1 MSHPFPHHSIKQLP
15 SYSHPHP
22 ALHTSREIL
31 GQRWAMSLILPPF
44 NYTDCLTNKTSPEI
58 RSFWEAPESLGHK
71 LDANCSSSWVL
82 QTEAEKMAVSYTL
95 KENKGQHCTC
105 SLQSTRSLNTRPLHC
120 TPARGFFFSFWQQ
133 DRVRIA
139 LRCKR
144 FSWGLVI
151 RQL

>member
-1 MSHPFPHHSIKQLP
+1 MKQLP

-22 ALHTSREIL
+22 ALHIPRDPWPEGSKV
-31 GQRWAMSLILPPF
+31 GNVSHNLPPF
-44 NYTDCLTNKTSPEI
+44 NYTDPLTNKTSPEI
-58 RSFWEAPESLGHK
+58 RNFWEAPQSLGHT
-71 LDANCSSSWVL
+71 LDANCSSSWVF
-82 QTEAEKMAVSYTL
+82 QRVYRGRKNSCIIYL
-95 KENKGQHCTC
+95 KKKIKDKCTC
-105 SLQSTRSLNTRPLHC
+105 SLQSMRSLNTRPAHC

-144 FSWGLVI
+144 FIWGLVI